1 MTIKDN
7 GNVGIGTTAPD
18 QRLSVNGSASKV
30 GGGSWAV
37 FSDERLKNVNGRFT
51 RGLSDLM
58 RLNPIRFEYKP
69 DNALGLRGEGEY
81 VGFSAQEVERV
92 LPEAVTR
99 SANGYLQINNDPII
113 WTTLNAVKEQQEEI
127 SSLRSVV
134 SGQQN
139 QIEAQKTVIER
150 QNAKIDALVRLVCAS
165 NKDAD
170 ICKEQ

>member
-81 VGFSAQEVERV
+81 VGFSEQEVERV

-113 WTTLNAVKEQQEEI
+113 WTTLNAVKEQQA
-127 SSLRSVV
+127 
-134 SGQQN
+134 
-139 QIEAQKTVIER
+139 QIEAQRKIIEKLEQR
-150 QNAKIDALVRLVCAS
+150 LGELERKQVRIARR
-165 NKDAD
+165 
-170 ICKEQ
+170 